1 MNRTA
6 DRGSTLLFFPAA
18 LLVVVVLASITVDL
32 GRLRLVQRQAD
43 DAAAAAA
50 NDAVTAGLDVD
61 ALRRGDDYRL
71 DPRRVDRVVRR
82 AVQAHDHAATGSL
95 RVSAEVTGTRSV
107 AVVLSG
113 RVPLGFARV
122 LPAAPDTVAVRTR
135 ATATA
140 VLR

>member
-1 MNRTA
+1 MRRS

-32 GRLRLVQRQAD
+32 ARLRLVHRQVD
-43 DAAAAAA
+43 DTAAAAA
-50 NDAVTAGLDVD
+50 NDAVTAGLDVE

-71 DPRRVDRVVRR
+71 DPHRVALVVRHS
-82 AVQAHDHAATGSL
+82 VEAHDHAGIGSL
-95 RVSAEVTGTRSV
+95 DARAQVTGPR
-107 AVVLSG
+107 AVVVHLSG

-122 LPAAPDTVAVRTR
+122 LPAAPDVVVVRADAR
-135 ATATA
+135 ATA